1 MAHCN
6 LVSALLYARRMSTF
20 DKKTPHLETPA
31 QEGDTEH
38 LLLERLRNSRSGAD
52 YFRWLLFVVGFYR
65 GVQKTDAAKALLE
78 RFIETTNND
87 EQKAYSYLTLGQIAT
102 DEQRFEAA
110 LGHFN
115 TALGFNPKQKKIA
128 YVLHNNAAYC
138 LNALHC
144 YTEGER
150 HCLMA
155 IEINWTRASGYRN
168 LGISLRGQGKMV
180 EAGWAWVEATRLDAS
195 DERARVLLRTL
206 IEENPEIAL
215 HCPWIVEGLTPNA
228 NSELTLRN

>member
-1 MAHCN
+1 MQ
-6 LVSALLYARRMSTF
+6 RRMSTF
-20 DKKTPHLETPA
+20 DKKTPDLEIPA

-38 LLLERLRNSRSGAD
+38 LLLERLGKSQSEAD

-65 GVQKTDAAKALLE
+65 GVQKVDAAKALLA
-78 RFIETTNND
+78 RFIETSNND
-87 EQKAYSYLTLGQIAT
+87 EQKAHCYLTLGQIAT

-115 TALGFNPKQKKIA
+115 TALELNPKHKKIV

-138 LNALHC
+138 LNNLHR

-150 HCLMA
+150 HSHMA
-155 IEINWTRASGYRN
+155 IEVHWTRASGYRN

-180 EAGWAWVEATRLDAS
+180 EAGWALVEAAKLDAS

-206 IEENPEIAL
+206 IEENPELAL
-215 HCPWIVEGLTPNA
+215 HCPWVVEGLTPNA
-228 NSELTLRN
+228 GSELTLRN